1 MVQLQMLM
9 TKIKSIKSLAHIGII
24 NHIFDI
30 TKPTLFIYLFKH
42 TKVHIGKK
50 RIKLEMY
57 RKLHL

>member
-9 TKIKSIKSLAHIGII
+9 TKIRSIKSLAHIGII

-50 RIKLEMY
+50 NQT
-57 RKLHL
+57 